1 MVTHNVQR
9 GFIMN
14 TLKQAVIEQLG
25 YNEDDLD
32 QTSVCYEELTG
43 TLSDIANYGISG
55 GFSGF
60 IYYTDT
66 IKFFDDNRDIILRE
80 LSSFAD
86 DIGESVTDMVRGFNC
101 LDDDAMTHHE
111 IDNVLMN
118 LTDNDDTQVK
128 NALAWWAAEHVAHQ
142 FQTELEQ
149 CA

>member
-1 MVTHNVQR
+1 
-9 GFIMN
+9 MN

-43 TLSDIANYGISG
+43 TLSDIANYGVNG
-55 GFSGF
+55 GFYGF
-60 IYYTDT
+60 TYYTDT
-66 IKFFDDNRDIILRE
+66 IKFFDDNRELILRE

-86 DIGESVTDMVRGFNC
+86 ELGESVTDMVRGFPFLN
-101 LDDDAMTHHE
+101 DDGETHQE
-111 IDNVLMN
+111 IDNVLMS

-128 NALAWWAAEHVAHQ
+128 NALAWWAAEHIAYQ
-142 FQTELEQ
+142 FENELEQ